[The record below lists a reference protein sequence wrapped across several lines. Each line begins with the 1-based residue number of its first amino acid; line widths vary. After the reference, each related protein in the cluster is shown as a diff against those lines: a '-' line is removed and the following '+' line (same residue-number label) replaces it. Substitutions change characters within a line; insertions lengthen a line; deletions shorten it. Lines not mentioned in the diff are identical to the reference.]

1 MVASVG
7 NEQPP
12 LEVSLHCVLVLVLLY
27 EAPLDADCLAL
38 QVSTKF
44 HNMVET
50 EGTFQTKLNKG
61 PNFKLIHH
69 V

>member
-1 MVASVG
+1 MASVG

-27 EAPLDADCLAL
+27 EAPLDADRLAL
-38 QVSTKF
+38 KVSTKF

-50 EGTFQTKLNKG
+50 EGTFQTK
-61 PNFKLIHH
+61 PA
-69 V
+69 